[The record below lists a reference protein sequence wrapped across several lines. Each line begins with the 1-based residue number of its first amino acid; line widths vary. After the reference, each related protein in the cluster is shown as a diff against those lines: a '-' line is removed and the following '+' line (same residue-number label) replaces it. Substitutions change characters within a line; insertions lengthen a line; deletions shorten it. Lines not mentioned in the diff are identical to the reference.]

1 MWGRSSKGRHV
12 KKDVLYLSLAA
23 VAVGMICFGVTTLYP
38 QKPPAATPPSVAK
51 PGGPT
56 ATTATTTTTAVGS
69 GAARAVIHVNG
80 DPITVGE
87 LQTAFS
93 ALPEQTQQQLA
104 SEQGKRAFAEQLVRM
119 KLLEQEGSRMGID
132 KDPAVAERVREARS
146 QIIANAALQKL
157 VADAPDAKMREEY
170 EKNRKQFEVV
180 QLRHILIAYE
190 GGSAPPRSGNPMP
203 VAVAMKKAASL
214 VLRLR
219 GGADFAQVATA
230 ESDDVNS
237 APRGGQL
244 GPVKRGM
251 LPPEIEFVI
260 FGLKDGQISD
270 PVRSQFGVH
279 IFQVTSRKTQS
290 FEEARQGLSAQSQ
303 RERLTA
309 VVESL
314 RTRARVDFDP
324 KFFPPAPAV
333 KAPGPG
339 SRP

>member
-1 MWGRSSKGRHV
+1 V
-12 KKDVLYLSLAA
+12 KRDVLYLFVAA
-23 VAVGMICFGVTTLYP
+23 IAVGAICFGVTSMNP
-38 QKPPAATPPSVAK
+38 QQPPAVTPQSPARAPGATSPAATS
-51 PGGPT
+51 
-56 ATTATTTTTAVGS
+56 TAVGT

-93 ALPEQTQQQLA
+93 SLPEQTQQQLA
-104 SEQGKRAFAEQLVRM
+104 NEQGKRAFAEQLVRM
-119 KLLEQEGSRMGID
+119 KLLEQEGNRMGID

-157 VADAPDAKMREEY
+157 AAGAPDTKMREAY
-170 EKNRKQFEVV
+170 EKDKKQFEIV

-190 GGSAPPRSGNPMP
+190 GGSAPPKAGNPLP
-203 VAVAMKKAASL
+203 VADAMKKASAM
-214 VLRLR
+214 VAQLRR
-219 GGADFAQVATA
+219 GANFGQLATA

-270 PVRSQFGVH
+270 PVRSQFGIH

-290 FEEARQGLSAQSQ
+290 FDEARQGLAAQSQ
-303 RERLTA
+303 RQRLA
-309 VVESL
+309 ELVEGL
-314 RTRARVDFDP
+314 RTRAKVDFDP
-324 KFFPPAPAV
+324 KFFPPAA
-333 KAPGPG
+333 KTPGPPVPG
-339 SRP
+339 IK